1 MMGSIKMFD
10 PNDLKPDSVLD
21 RYFCPSNKPSCNGRK
36 PCC

>member
-21 RYFCPSNKPSCNGRK
+21 RPFSSSDKLFCNGRE